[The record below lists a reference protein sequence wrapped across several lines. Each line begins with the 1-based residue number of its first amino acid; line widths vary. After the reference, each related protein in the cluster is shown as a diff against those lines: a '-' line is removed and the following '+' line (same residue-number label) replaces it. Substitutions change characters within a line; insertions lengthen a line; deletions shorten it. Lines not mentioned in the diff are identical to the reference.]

1 MKRNKKFSFI
11 ELNKK
16 KPKVISWLTSYDYPI
31 AYAAEMAGIDMILV
45 GDSGG
50 MVQHGFSST
59 IPVTMQMSLDMC
71 NSVRRGAPS
80 TFLVGDMP
88 FGSYEISDSEA
99 VKNAVLMIK
108 DGKTDSIKLE
118 GGKRISSRVKAISEA
133 GIIVFGHIGL
143 TPQSVN
149 SFGGYRVQGKSLKSF
164 DNLVEDAICLEK
176 NGASAI
182 LLEAVPEICSKAIRS
197 NVSIPIFGIGAGGGI
212 DGQLLIAHDL
222 LGLYPDFTPRFAKN
236 YFDDVI
242 KNIILKKS
250 KNTKQFL
257 ALDLYIEVFK
267 KFDKDVKNNKFPS
280 KEYTYPISSSDLK
293 LIKSSKYWTE

>member
-80 TFLVGDMP
+80 TFIVGDMP

-108 DGKTDSIKLE
+108 DGKTDAIKLE

-133 GIIVFGHIGL
+133 GVIVFGHIGL

-164 DNLVEDAICLEK
+164 DNLVEDAIFLEK

-222 LGLYPDFTPRFAKN
+222 LGLYPNFTPRFAKN

-242 KNIILKKS
+242 KNIILKKL

-280 KEYTYPISSSDLK
+280 MEYTYPISNSDLK

>member
-80 TFLVGDMP
+80 TFIVGDMP

-108 DGKTDSIKLE
+108 NGKTDAIKLE

-133 GIIVFGHIGL
+133 GVIVFGHIGL

-164 DNLVEDAICLEK
+164 DNLVEDAIFLEK

-197 NVSIPIFGIGAGGGI
+197 NVSIPILGIGAGGGI

-222 LGLYPDFTPRFAKN
+222 LGLYPNFTPRFAKN

-250 KNTKQFL
+250 KNIKQFL

-280 KEYTYPISSSDLK
+280 MEYTYPISNSDLK